1 MVFFITFLRALAA
14 CIITNAHYVGIYPT
28 DLIANG
34 GLIGDIL
41 FFAVS
46 GYCLSNVK
54 KSFFSWYGKRIYRV
68 YIPVIIITIIYLVLG
83 YYTFEEH
90 NLFGWFIYPTAYHF
104 VASIILLYI
113 PFYVVMKVKLLR
125 KNLGLVMGGCFV
137 LYMAIYILVYDKSY
151 YHIDNVHE
159 PMIRFLFMNCMLL
172 GAWFKQNDKI
182 FRNKFKFSYLISAII
197 FFIAY
202 FATKLL
208 FTHRASVAPFQFL
221 NQIIIFMLLFFI
233 FCSFA
238 GLDSLLKHLP
248 VAMKKIIE
256 FISSITLEIY
266 VVQYYLIEIIRPIGR
281 FPINWILLTTVI
293 IMSAFILNRIC
304 KLIYSLIDT
313 CKNKYVGRYK

>member
-14 CIITNAHYVGIYPT
+14 CFITNAHYTGIYPT
-28 DLIANG
+28 DLISNG

-46 GYCLSNVK
+46 GYCLCNVRM
-54 KSFFSWYGKRIYRV
+54 SFLPWYGKRIYRV
-68 YIPVIIITIIYLVLG
+68 YIPVIIITVLYLVFG

-90 NLFGWFIYPTAYHF
+90 NLFGWLVYPTAYHF

-113 PFYVVMKVKLLR
+113 PFYVVMKVKPLR
-125 KNLGLVMGGCFV
+125 NNLGLVIGTCFV

-159 PMIRFLFMNCMLL
+159 PMIRFLFMECMLL
-172 GAWFKQNDKI
+172 GAWFKQNDKK
-182 FRNKFKFSYLISAII
+182 FRNKFKFRYLITAIVL
-197 FFIAY
+197 FMVY
-202 FATKLL
+202 FASKLL
-208 FTHRASVAPFQFL
+208 LSHRESVAPFQIV
-221 NQIIIFMLLFFI
+221 NQIVIFMLLFFM

-238 GLDSLLKHLP
+238 GLDSRLEYLP
-248 VAMKKIIE
+248 VAVKKIIE

-266 VVQYYLIEIIRPIGR
+266 VVQYYLIEAIRPIGR
-281 FPINWILLTTVI
+281 FPINWILLTAAI
-293 IMSAFILNRIC
+293 ILSAFLLNRIC

-313 CKNKYVGRYK
+313 CKNKCVGR